1 MATINPISASLRMTV
16 NLGMTDG
23 KAVEKSVSVSG
34 IGNDV
39 TAEKILA
46 VTGALAG
53 LLEYPVTSVKKYDTG
68 LLVE

>member
-1 MATINPISASLRMTV
+1 MAL

-46 VTGALAG
+46 VTSALAG